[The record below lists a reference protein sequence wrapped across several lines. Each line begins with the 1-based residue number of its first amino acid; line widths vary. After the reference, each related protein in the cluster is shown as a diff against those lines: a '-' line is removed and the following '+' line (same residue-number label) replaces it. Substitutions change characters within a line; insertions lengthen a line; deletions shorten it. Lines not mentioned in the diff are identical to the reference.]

1 MDSFTFTGE
10 AGMPV
15 EVRAE
20 HQWLQR
26 MVGEWTYEM
35 EAEAEPGQPP
45 IRDTGPESIRALGE
59 SWVICEAT
67 GATPEGGQATS
78 IMSIGYDPDGGRF
91 QGTFISSMM
100 TYLWI
105 YEGALDAAGNV
116 LTLDTEGPS
125 YTGEGMMKYR
135 DTIDIQSDDHRVQTS
150 SYQGKDGSWHP
161 FMTTHYRRV
170 K

>member
-1 MDSFTFTGE
+1 
-10 AGMPV
+10 MPV
-15 EVRAE
+15 DVRAE

-45 IRDTGPESIRALGE
+45 FRDTGPESVRALGE

-67 GATPEGGQATS
+67 GATPEGAQATS
-78 IMSIGYDPDGGRF
+78 IMSIGYDPDRGRF

-105 YEGALDAAGNV
+105 YDGELDATGNV
-116 LTLDTEGPS
+116 LTIDAEGPS

-135 DTIDIQSDDHRVQTS
+135 DTIEIDGHDHRVQTS
-150 SYQGKDGSWHP
+150 SYLGEDGSWHH